1 MTRFL
6 LIIITIFAM
15 VGKTFCQDQENL
27 ASTLKIAVNLSD
39 EGKFKESNDKLITL
53 LQKDYLKDLVSY
65 NLSVNYFKLKDYA
78 KAQKYAQSV
87 MDMNSEYMLHA
98 SVILG
103 KCLNISK
110 KYTDER
116 KAYDRAAQKF
126 PTEYLPHYCKAKSFT
141 DEKKTAEAYQSYI
154 EAIKRYNFGADLH
167 FDLAQTLYDDEL
179 YIHSA
184 LAYCFYLLTEPKSAR
199 SVLAINKLAAIMNVN
214 DADRIIAQ
222 KTANPKLVA
231 PQDEDLISSLLFLNS
246 LQRLPKTSDPLPA
259 AEPFLKNIKSLLTD
273 LSESITDRNGFYET
287 FYLKFFAQMLTDNM
301 LDEYLYFIANAHY
314 DNINDLI
321 PSMTRT
327 RLITFADWLQK
338 YFENNELE

>member
-1 MTRFL
+1 MRKIL
-6 LIIITIFAM
+6 LIIILFAM
-15 VGKTFCQDQENL
+15 AGKTFCQGQENL

-53 LQKDYLKDLVSY
+53 LQKDYMKDLVSY

-87 MDMNSEYMLHA
+87 MDMNSDYSLHA

-110 KYTDER
+110 KYIEER
-116 KAYDRAAQKF
+116 KAYNCAAQKF
-126 PTEYLPHYCKAKSFT
+126 PNEYLPYYCKAKSFT
-141 DEKKTAEAYQSYI
+141 DEKKNNEAYLSYI

-167 FDLAQTLYDDEL
+167 FDLAKTLYNDEL

-184 LAYCFYLLTEPKSAR
+184 LAYCFFMLTEPKSAR
-199 SVLAINKLAAIMNVN
+199 TALVINKLTTIMNVN

-222 KTANPKLVA
+222 KTAKQNDPK
-231 PQDEDLISSLLFLNS
+231 DEDLISSLLFING
-246 LQRLPKTSDPLPA
+246 LQKIQIPQNQILPPV
-259 AEPFLKNIKSLLTD
+259 EPFIKNLKSLLKD
-273 LSESITDRNGFYET
+273 VSESITERNGFYED
-287 FYLKFFAQMLTDNM
+287 FYVKFFDNM
-301 LDEYLYFIANAHY
+301 LKDNMIDEYLYFVLNAQY
-314 DNINDLI
+314 DDIQEFI
-321 PSMTRT
+321 PNMTRDS
-327 RLITFADWLQK
+327 LIHFADWLQK

>member
-1 MTRFL
+1 MIRFL
-6 LIIITIFAM
+6 LIIITVFAM
-15 VGKTFCQDQENL
+15 AGKTFCQDQENL

-39 EGKFKESNDKLITL
+39 EGKFKESNDKLISL
-53 LQKDYLKDLVSY
+53 LQKDYMKDLVSY

-87 MDMNSEYMLHA
+87 MDMNSDYSLHA

-110 KYTDER
+110 KYVEER

-126 PTEYLPHYCKAKSFT
+126 PNEYLPHYCKAKSFS

-184 LAYCFYLLTEPKSAR
+184 LAYCFFMLTEPKSAR
-199 SVLAINKLAAIMNVN
+199 TALAINKLTNIMNVK

-222 KTANPKLVA
+222 KTAKQAP
-231 PQDEDLISSLLFLNS
+231 PQDEDLISSLLFING
-246 LQRLPKTSDPLPA
+246 LQKIQIPQNQILPP
-259 AEPFLKNIKSLLTD
+259 AEPFVKNLKSLLKD
-273 LSESITDRNGFYET
+273 VSESITERNGFYEDFYVT
-287 FYLKFFAQMLTDNM
+287 FFDNLLKSNM
-301 LDEYLYFIANAHY
+301 IDEYLYFVLNAQY
-314 DNINDLI
+314 DDIQDII
-321 PSMTRT
+321 PSMSRE
-327 RLITFADWLQK
+327 RLMKFAEWLQN
-338 YFENNELE
+338 YFETHNLE

>member
-1 MTRFL
+1 MRKIL
-6 LIIITIFAM
+6 LIIILFAM
-15 VGKTFCQDQENL
+15 AGKTFCQDQENL

-53 LQKDYLKDLVSY
+53 LQKDYMKDLVSY

-87 MDMNSEYMLHA
+87 MDMNSDYSLHA

-110 KYTDER
+110 KYAEER

-126 PTEYLPHYCKAKSFT
+126 PNEYLPHYCKAKSYA
-141 DEKKTAEAYQSYI
+141 DEKKTNEAYLSYI

-167 FDLAQTLYDDEL
+167 FDLAQTLYNDEL

-184 LAYCFYLLTEPKSAR
+184 LAYCFFMLTEPKSAR
-199 SVLAINKLAAIMNVN
+199 TALAINKLTTIMNVN

-222 KTANPKLVA
+222 KTAKQADPK
-231 PQDEDLISSLLFLNS
+231 DEDLISSLLFING
-246 LQRLPKTSDPLPA
+246 LQKIQIPQNQILPS
-259 AEPFLKNIKSLLTD
+259 AEPFIKNLKSLLKD
-273 LSESITDRNGFYET
+273 VSESITERNGFYEE
-287 FYLKFFAQMLTDNM
+287 FYVKFFDNM
-301 LDEYLYFIANAHY
+301 LKDNMIDEYLYFVLNAQY
-314 DNINDLI
+314 DDIQDII
-321 PSMTRT
+321 PNMTRD
-327 RLITFADWLQK
+327 RLIHFADWLQK